1 MEKIREK
8 YKGRKDLKI
17 SVHYSTIKNISKISL
32 EELKNEK
39 T

>member
-1 MEKIREK
+1 MEKFLEK
-8 YKGRKDLKI
+8 DKWQGDLKI
-17 SVHYSTIKNISKISL
+17 QVHYSTIKNISKISL